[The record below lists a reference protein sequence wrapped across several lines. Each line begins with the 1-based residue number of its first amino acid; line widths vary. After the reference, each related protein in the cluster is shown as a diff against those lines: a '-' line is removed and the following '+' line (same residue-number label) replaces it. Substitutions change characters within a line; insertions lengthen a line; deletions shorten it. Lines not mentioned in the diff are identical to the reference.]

1 MRMVLRLAV
10 AVCAVGLAVA
20 PAPADDKKP
29 ISETDFVARAASCSI
44 HHIELGKL
52 AATNAV
58 DPELKKFAER
68 LVADHTKALDD
79 LKTAAKSANVPVPDK
94 MDADDQKEVD
104 RCRSLKGADFDKA
117 YIAHVVADHQK
128 GESFLTR
135 ARNDLKNPNLKGFA
149 DKSLPIV
156 QDHLKQ
162 ARAINDR
169 INKK

>member
-1 MRMVLRLAV
+1 MRLVLRLAV

-20 PAPADDKKP
+20 PVRADDKKP
-29 ISETDFVARAASCSI
+29 ISEVDFTARVASCSL

-52 AATNAV
+52 AATNAA

-68 LVADHTKALDD
+68 MVADHTKALDD

-104 RCRSLKGADFDKA
+104 RFRTLKGADFDKA
-117 YIAHVVADHQK
+117 YIAHMVKDHEK
-128 GESFLTR
+128 GEGLLNR
-135 ARNDLKNPNLKGFA
+135 AKNDLKNPGLKDFA
-149 DKSLPIV
+149 TRSIPIV
-156 QDHLKQ
+156 QDHLKV
-162 ARAINDR
+162 ARQINDR